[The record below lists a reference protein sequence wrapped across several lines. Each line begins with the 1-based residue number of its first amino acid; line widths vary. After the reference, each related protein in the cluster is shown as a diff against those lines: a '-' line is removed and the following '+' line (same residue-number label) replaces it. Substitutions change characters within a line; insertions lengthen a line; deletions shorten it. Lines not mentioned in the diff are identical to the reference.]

1 MILDSL
7 PPLLES
13 TAVTLFMVFAS
24 AFFAFIFGLP
34 IAIGLHV
41 TAKGMFYENKLIHKI
56 LASIVTLGRSIPFV
70 ILMVAIM
77 PLTRFLVGTSIG
89 TAATI
94 VPLSLAAVP
103 FFARIVEGK
112 FSGVDLGL
120 IEAARSMGATPW
132 QMICKVL
139 LPEAT
144 PGIANAC
151 TILLVSLTEY
161 SAMAGALGG
170 GGLGNMAIQYGY
182 YQFDTVVMLQ
192 ALIALVAV
200 VLALQFLGDFTT
212 RRLSYHTLL

>member
-1 MILDSL
+1 
-7 PPLLES
+7 
-13 TAVTLFMVFAS
+13 
-24 AFFAFIFGLP
+24 
-34 IAIGLHV
+34 
-41 TAKGMFYENKLIHKI
+41 
-56 LASIVTLGRSIPFV
+56 
-70 ILMVAIM
+70 
-77 PLTRFLVGTSIG
+77 
-89 TAATI
+89 
-94 VPLSLAAVP
+94 
-103 FFARIVEGK
+103 
-112 FSGVDLGL
+112 
-120 IEAARSMGATPW
+120 MGATPW

-144 PGIANAC
+144 PGTANAC

-170 GGLGNMAIQYGY
+170 GGLKNMAIQYGY